1 MAKEAINKQ
10 LRGVLN
16 CLVDVYEKVDV
27 WKRKDLPKFCET
39 CPVYG
44 TCLKLRRVIGEEESV
59 FQDLARDK
67 RG

>member
-16 CLVDVYEKVDV
+16 CLVDVYEKVDA

-39 CPVYG
+39 CPAYG
-44 TCLKLRRVIGEEESV
+44 VCLKLRRVIGKEESV
-59 FQDLARDK
+59 LQDLARDK

>member
-1 MAKEAINKQ
+1 MAKVAKERINKQ

-16 CLVDVYEKVDV
+16 CLADVYEKCDV

-44 TCLKLRRVIGEEESV
+44 TCLKFRRVIGEEESV
-59 FQDLARDK
+59 LRDLAK
-67 RG
+67 